1 MAALT
6 EAVLTDAIQKRN
18 ALIEEYLEVIRRVV
32 KRMMA
37 ARAVP
42 GCLDVEDVVQ
52 DVAVEL
58 IKTVDKLKA
67 KSVRSLRAYVLAL
80 VNRKVRA
87 SIAAAFRPDN
97 YPLLL
102 AAHAS
107 KPEPWML
114 FQDYHLSKK
123 LLTKKQLEAVELVYV
138 YGFTQ
143 EQAARKLGITPQ
155 VLRVRLSRAIKRL
168 GIKKK

>member
-6 EAVLTDAIQKRN
+6 EAIQKRN

-58 IKTVDKLKA
+58 IETVDKLKA
-67 KSVRSLRAYVLAL
+67 KSVRSPRAYVLAL

-87 SIAAAFRPDN
+87 SIASAFRPDN

-107 KPEPWML
+107 KPEPWMF

-143 EQAARKLGITPQ
+143 EQAARKLGITRDGLCRR
-155 VLRVRLSRAIKRL
+155 LRCAVNHINLN
-168 GIKKK
+168 KK